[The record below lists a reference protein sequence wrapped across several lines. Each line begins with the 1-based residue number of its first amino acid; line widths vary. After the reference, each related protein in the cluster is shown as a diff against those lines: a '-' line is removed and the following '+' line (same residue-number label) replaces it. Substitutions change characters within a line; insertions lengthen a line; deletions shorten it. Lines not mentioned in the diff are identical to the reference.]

1 MLTNHLTKIA
11 DLEAHLKDNENYS
24 KKQTVISNML

>member
-1 MLTNHLTKIA
+1 MLTNHLKTIR
-11 DLEAHLKDNENYS
+11 DLEAHLKDNEKYS